1 MAIKVSYDHNSLKK
15 ICNGTIIAT
24 IDYNL
29 DLPSDLSKCKLSN
42 YIVYELK
49 NIYFNKESDIFK
61 IEVDDEFLGY
71 IFPVQSLDG
80 DRHIEDEWEKM
91 FSYMAA
97 SWIIKNKNITD
108 EKSFLDILYKTDLQS
123 NEKDY
128 NPPAV
133 LIINTFEKSFNINNY
148 RLSLLLYG
156 YQQEYEDCMINN
168 IKRSDGFLDGEKK
181 INLKN
186 NKKLTDRHLTEIIFN
201 RLIFSS
207 ETMPYRFLILYQSFE
222 YLMKLNQIDKIKNYK
237 KSFKNLDL
245 TNPKILKTAT
255 RYISNLDSEKNH
267 LKDVFE
273 KVKILPNYRDDINLF
288 YSDYKNVLG
297 IDETPN
303 EYLVIYSVRN
313 NLFHSYRNY
322 FENTDFD
329 KLLYKAFLVLIELL
343 ISKYNMKS

>member
-1 MAIKVSYDHNSLKK
+1 
-15 ICNGTIIAT
+15 
-24 IDYNL
+24 
-29 DLPSDLSKCKLSN
+29 
-42 YIVYELK
+42 
-49 NIYFNKESDIFK
+49 
-61 IEVDDEFLGY
+61 
-71 IFPVQSLDG
+71 
-80 DRHIEDEWEKM
+80 
-91 FSYMAA
+91 
-97 SWIIKNKNITD
+97 
-108 EKSFLDILYKTDLQS
+108 
-123 NEKDY
+123 
-128 NPPAV
+128 
-133 LIINTFEKSFNINNY
+133 
-148 RLSLLLYG
+148 
-156 YQQEYEDCMINN
+156 MINN
-168 IKRSDGFLDGEKK
+168 
-181 INLKN
+181 
-186 NKKLTDRHLTEIIFN
+186 
-201 RLIFSS
+201 
-207 ETMPYRFLILYQSFE
+207 
-222 YLMKLNQIDKIKNYK
+222 NQIDKIKNYK